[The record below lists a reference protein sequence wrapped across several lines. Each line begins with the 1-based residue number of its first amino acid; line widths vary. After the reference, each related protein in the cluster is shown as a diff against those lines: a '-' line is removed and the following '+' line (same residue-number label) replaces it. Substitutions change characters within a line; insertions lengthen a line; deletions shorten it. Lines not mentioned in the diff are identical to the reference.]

1 MAEPKKKKSSPIMRG
16 LALVLTVIAV
26 AVAGVAGYGL
36 TLDETHKASESAIMA
51 APVEEV
57 FARQIDVQKH
67 KEWRTDVSEI
77 RDFKAEEDG
86 KASWTE
92 VWNDGTEMRMWFVE
106 VVKDKTLKVRT
117 EHTKG
122 VFFGTWTFT
131 FEEVEEGTKVTITEE
146 GRIPNAFFRGM
157 NALMNTDQSATIRKH
172 LAALRADTEKAAAK

>member
-26 AVAGVAGYGL
+26 ACGGVAVYGL
-36 TLDETHKASESAIMA
+36 TLDETHKASESTVIKA
-51 APVEEV
+51 ELGDV
-57 FARQIDVQKH
+57 FARQLDVQKH

-86 KASWTE
+86 KASWVE
-92 VWNDGTEMRMWFVE
+92 VWNDGTEMRMWFAE
-106 VVKDKTLKVRT
+106 VAKDKSLKVRT

-131 FEEVEEGTKVTITEE
+131 FEEEDDGTKVTITEE

-157 NALMNTDQSATIRKH
+157 NSLMNRDQAATIRGH
-172 LAALRADTEKAAAK
+172 LAALKAASEKAAAK